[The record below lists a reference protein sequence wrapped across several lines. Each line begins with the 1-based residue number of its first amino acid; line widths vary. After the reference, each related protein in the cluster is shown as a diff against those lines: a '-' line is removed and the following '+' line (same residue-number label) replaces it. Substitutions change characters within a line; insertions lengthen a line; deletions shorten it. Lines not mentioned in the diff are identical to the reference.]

1 MMQHTGPEQPPT
13 RAITE
18 KLPVYFRQLSN
29 AIFIVFRGIFA

>member
-1 MMQHTGPEQPPT
+1 MMQHTGPEQPA

-18 KLPVYFRQLSN
+18 KLPVYSRQLSN